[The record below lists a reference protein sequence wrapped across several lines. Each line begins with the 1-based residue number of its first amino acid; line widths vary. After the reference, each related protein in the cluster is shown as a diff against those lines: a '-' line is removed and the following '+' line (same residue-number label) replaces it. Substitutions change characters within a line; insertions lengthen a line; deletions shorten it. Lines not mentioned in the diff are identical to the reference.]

1 MSHTLGDLRD
11 LDFRSAV
18 NSSHWIG
25 EGASEWWSGL
35 QRQVDALTETSYQE
49 PCCPCRLAHTLGCK
63 ALLSAIRKQC
73 KGGGDR
79 EGSRT
84 LPCPT

>member
-25 EGASEWWSGL
+25 EGASVVE
-35 QRQVDALTETSYQE
+35 RPAEAVDALTETSYQE
-49 PCCPCRLAHTLGCK
+49 PCCPGCLAHTLGGK
-63 ALLSAIRKQC
+63 ALLSAY
-73 KGGGDR
+73 
-79 EGSRT
+79 T
-84 LPCPT
+84 